1 MTKQSEQDNEYMR
14 KAMSLASLAE
24 QEGEVPVGALLVRN
38 NEIIATGWNR
48 SIGQHDA
55 TAHAEIQVIRSA
67 GEKLENYRLTD
78 TTLYVTLEPCPMC
91 AGALL
96 HSRVGRIVFGAFDGK
111 AGAAGSVLNL
121 FESQAAYHY
130 AEIEGGVLELECKAQ
145 LQAFFKRRRK
155 EKKELR
161 DKLKK
166 GEL

>member
-1 MTKQSEQDNEYMR
+1 MDNQNQIDIQYMR
-14 KAMSLASLAE
+14 EAMLLADNAE
-24 QEGEVPVGALLVRN
+24 QQGEVPVGALLVLDG
-38 NEIIATGWNR
+38 EVIATGWNR

-55 TAHAEIQVIRSA
+55 TAHAEIQVIRGA
-67 GEKLENYRLTD
+67 GEVLQNYRLTD

-96 HSRVGRIVFGAFDGK
+96 HSRVGRIVFGAYDGK

-130 AEIEGGVLELECKAQ
+130 AEITGGILETECKAQ

-161 DKLKK
+161 DKMRKE
-166 GEL
+166 EL